1 MDNQFYYDLL
11 VKNNFIKDTNKT
23 NYNVSCPFHNEA
35 NGHSL
40 SINFDKGIYYCF
52 SPQCDGQTKGKL
64 FKLCC
69 DLNYLNK
76 NHTLHDYTSDISFS
90 IDYTINS
97 IEKEIKKAEI
107 FEINNVLKYG
117 KKDYSYLTQR
127 NISKKVIE
135 LNECVYSPY
144 FRRFIMPVWQDNKC
158 YGYVSRSTL
167 TKEELDNIIDNIAN
181 EYSVDRDY
189 CIKCLND
196 GEYDDIELIK
206 RIKPT
211 RRYTNNYGFLK
222 ELVIFES
229 KANDY
234 KKSNISVIC
243 EGQINAMMANT
254 FGVNSFAIV
263 GGSPTIE
270 QLTYLL
276 QKCNEENQTI
286 ILFFDNDKAGTKN
299 IAKFNEIAGEMY
311 LSADWN
317 LIERENIN
325 DLNQLTKEEFQLL
338 IDNPKFI

>member
-1 MDNQFYYDLL
+1 MNNQFYYDIL
-11 VKNNFIKDTNKT
+11 VKNKIIKDTNRN
-23 NYNVSCPFHNEA
+23 NYNVSCPFHNETR
-35 NGHSL
+35 GSSL
-40 SINFDKGIYYCF
+40 SINFDKGIFCCF
-52 SPQCDGQTKGKL
+52 SPQCENETKGKL

-69 DLNYLNK
+69 DLGFISK
-76 NHTLHDYTSDISFS
+76 NLQLEDHITDFSFS

-97 IEKEIKKAEI
+97 IEKENKKAELFDI
-107 FEINNVLKYG
+107 ENVLKYG

-127 NISKKVIE
+127 NISKEVIE
-135 LNECVYSPY
+135 RNKCVYSPY

-229 KANDY
+229 RANDY
-234 KKSNISVIC
+234 KKSNITVIC

-254 FGVNSFAIV
+254 FGVNSFAII

-276 QKCNEENQTI
+276 QKCNENNQTI
-286 ILFFDNDKAGTKN
+286 ILFFDNDKAGIKN
-299 IAKFNEIAGEMY
+299 VNKFNEIAGEIF
-311 LSADWN
+311 LSANWS

-325 DLNQLTKEEFQLL
+325 DLNQLCKKEFELL
-338 IDNPKFI
+338 INNPKFI